1 MTDEPTM
8 QATARR
14 KTAIACIAATLL
26 FGGASAVAV
35 AQDSASSPGASS
47 PGASSPGASS
57 PGATAP
63 GATNSGPVE
72 GSGAAEAGTTT
83 QSTDNAKPGDDWP
96 CMQRLQPE
104 LSIGAMWNGPDPA
117 EAADSWRKDAA
128 VEAVVEQVAPRR
140 VPQQEAVDALHRFA
154 AGYDKDRPAV
164 MTKVFAGLFETLN
177 DERGSIIR
185 GIRHFNE
192 RQQKL
197 ADRIQAGMR
206 TLDGLD
212 PASTD
217 VKIAEQRQ
225 AVQDQVSWDSRIFD
239 DREKLLPLVC
249 DQPVVLERRLFA
261 LSRAIQ
267 TEING
272 QK

>member
-1 MTDEPTM
+1 MTDKPTM
-8 QATARR
+8 QISIVTR
-14 KTAIACIAATLL
+14 KTATAFVAATLL
-26 FGGASAVAV
+26 MAGLSAVAL
-35 AQDSASSPGASS
+35 AQDSASSPSAASPAASS
-47 PGASSPGASS
+47 PDTTDTEAAPATGSASNAS
-57 PGATAP
+57 PGATP
-63 GATNSGPVE
+63 S
-72 GSGAAEAGTTT
+72 
-83 QSTDNAKPGDDWP
+83 DDWP
-96 CMQRLQPE
+96 CVQRLQPE
-104 LSIGAMWNGPDPA
+104 LSIGAMWNGPDPT
-117 EAADSWRKDAA
+117 EAADNWRKDSA

-140 VPQQEAVDALHRFA
+140 VPQQEAVDTLHRFA
-154 AGYDKDRPAV
+154 AGYDKDKAAV
-164 MTKVFAGLFETLN
+164 LTKVFAGLFETLN
-177 DERGSIIR
+177 DERGAIIR

-197 ADRIQAGMR
+197 ADRIQLGMK

-212 PASTD
+212 PTSTD

-225 AVQDQVSWDSRIFD
+225 AVQEQVSWDSRIFD

-272 QK
+272 Q

>member
-1 MTDEPTM
+1 MTDKPTM
-8 QATARR
+8 QATVTR
-14 KTAIACIAATLL
+14 KAAIACIAATLL
-26 FGGASAVAV
+26 LGGAGAVAL

-47 PGASSPGASS
+47 PGASSPS
-57 PGATAP
+57 ATAP
-63 GATNSGPVE
+63 GPTNSGAGE
-72 GSGAAEAGTTT
+72 GSGAAEAGTTE
-83 QSTDNAKPGDDWP
+83 STDNAKPGDDWP

-140 VPQQEAVDALHRFA
+140 VPQQEAIDALHRFA

-197 ADRIQAGMR
+197 ADRIQAGMK

-212 PASTD
+212 PVSTD

-225 AVQDQVSWDSRIFD
+225 AVQNQVSWDSRIFD

>member
-1 MTDEPTM
+1 MTEKPTM
-8 QATARR
+8 QATVRR
-14 KTAIACIAATLL
+14 KAVIACVAATLL
-26 FGGASAVAV
+26 IGGASAVAL
-35 AQDSASSPGASS
+35 AQDSASSPGA
-47 PGASSPGASS
+47 AS
-57 PGATAP
+57 PGATVP
-63 GATNSGPVE
+63 DATNAGAVE
-72 GSGAAEAGTTT
+72 GSGAAGTGATEGA
-83 QSTDNAKPGDDWP
+83 SNANPAAKPGDDWP

-104 LSIGAMWNGPDPA
+104 LSIGAMWSGPDPA
-117 EAADSWRKDAA
+117 EAADNWRKDTA

-177 DERGSIIR
+177 DERGAIIR

-267 TEING
+267 TDLNR